1 MNGSQMQQNVQDV
14 RTVPWE
20 KIYEF
25 VLSSGNIH
33 DIKGFS
39 KQVVREASQLVPFDQ
54 ARIYFVNGNGKVSDQ
69 YLVGIDK
76 KWVTA
81 YHEYYS
87 KIEGGRYSIP
97 INRRENAVP
106 YNSSSIHCRNW
117 VDSPKDEFVTDYVDS
132 IGLKYSCG
140 FTMFDV
146 RGASRTFFMLDRV
159 SSVPF
164 SKEEVTVLQ
173 MAFPLLNNLHKN
185 FFSRSNLEKESRN
198 ISWESTGLTEREIE
212 IASLLC
218 HGVKPTNISEK
229 LHITRATTYKR
240 IAHIYEKMH
249 VSSKQE
255 LLVKLLGD

>member
-39 KQVVREASQLVPFDQ
+39 KQVVHEASQLVPFDQ

-106 YNSSSIHCRNW
+106 YNSSSIHCHNW

-164 SKEEVTVLQ
+164 SKEEITVLQ

-229 LHITRATTYKR
+229 LHITRATTYKH